1 MSVLTEEMHLT
12 GVKTLNIILF
22 SLIISSMLE
31 AKEIVIHE
39 INRIKNITLIN
50 GSSITQGGV
59 TITTDKPL
67 VDRSRNNEKNNS
79 SISQGVV
86 IIEDENITDVHY
98 DIINIIDGQIVKE
111 D

>member
-1 MSVLTEEMHLT
+1 MSVLMEEMHLT
-12 GVKTLNIILF
+12 GVKTNIILL
-22 SLIISSMLE
+22 SLLSSILL

-39 INRIKNITLIN
+39 INKIENIALIN
-50 GSSITQGGV
+50 GSSITQGGL

-67 VDRSRNNEKNNS
+67 VDRSRNNERNS

-86 IIEDENITDVHY
+86 IIEDENITDVRY
-98 DIINIIDGQIVKE
+98 DILNIINGQIVEE